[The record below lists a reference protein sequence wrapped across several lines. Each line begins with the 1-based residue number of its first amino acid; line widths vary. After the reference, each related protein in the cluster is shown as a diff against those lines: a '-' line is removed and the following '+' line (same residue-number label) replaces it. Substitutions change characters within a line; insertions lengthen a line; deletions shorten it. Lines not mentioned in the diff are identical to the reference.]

1 MQKSYNEHD
10 IEGILSCINRLHIRK
25 GYEYLHTVL
34 VRDKTELL
42 QQKHTLSLFELN
54 GYKRKRRP

>member
-1 MQKSYNEHD
+1 M
-10 IEGILSCINRLHIRK
+10 IRK

-42 QQKHTLSLFELN
+42 QQKHTLSLFELD
-54 GYKRKRRP
+54 GYKRKHRP